1 MNPIKVA
8 SALIII
14 TAVFALLILGK
25 SLIIPLV
32 IAVLVWYIIV
42 SLGHRIGEFK
52 FVKKHLPSWANTAIA
67 GIVIALVLTFVGGLI
82 AENAQNMVQAL
93 PRYQANVESLISR
106 SEKSL
111 HFDLSGMLGVEDDQT
126 AASLSRYLRSF
137 AEKANFTGL
146 ISSLVNTLSGIVG
159 NAFLIVI
166 YVIFI
171 FFEQAA
177 FPKKINALFPQAD
190 KYQHFENVLHS
201 VNEAIRAYLSV
212 KLTVSL
218 ITAIASYILM
228 AVIGLDFAIFWA
240 FLIFLLNFIPNIGS
254 LIATVFPAVIALIQY
269 DTFSPFLVVLIGVGA
284 IQVIVGNFLEPRMMG
299 SSLNISSLVVI
310 LALTLWGALWGI
322 TGMILCVPITV
333 IMMIIFAQFP
343 TTRPIAILL
352 SENGKLMDSLE
363 KIHEAHEEKHHDSE
377 IEVIPSVDPDKEK
390 DQS

>member
-1 MNPIKVA
+1 MNPLKVA

-25 SLIIPLV
+25 SLLIPLV

-42 SLGHRIGEFK
+42 TLGHWIGEFK
-52 FVKKHLPSWANTAIA
+52 IVKRYLPRKANTVIA
-67 GIVIALVLTFVGGLI
+67 GIVIALLLTSVGGLI
-82 AENAQNMVQAL
+82 AENAQNMVEAL

-111 HFDLSGMLGVEDDQT
+111 HFDLSGMLGVEDGQT
-126 AASLSRYLRSF
+126 AAGLSRYIRS
-137 AEKANFTGL
+137 AIEKANFTGI

-177 FPKKINALFPQAD
+177 FPKKINALFPEAD
-190 KYQHFENVLHS
+190 RFRQFENIVES
-201 VNEAIRAYLSV
+201 VNEAIRAYFSV

-218 ITAIASYILM
+218 ITAVSSYILM
-228 AVIGLDFAIFWA
+228 AIIGLDFAIFWA

-254 LIATVFPAVIALIQY
+254 LIATIFPAVIALIQY

-284 IQVIVGNFLEPRMMG
+284 IQVVVGNFLEPRMMG

-343 TTRPIAILL
+343 ATRPIAILL
-352 SENGKLMDSLE
+352 SENGELMDSLE
-363 KIHEAHEEKHHDSE
+363 KIHEAHEEKHDEQKKAGEIPVSE
-377 IEVIPSVDPDKEK
+377 